1 MKKFLTIALIA
12 NFILLNDI
20 GTSMADNIKLDK
32 NLNELINEGYKVK
45 LLSAN
50 NNYVVVVLQKK
61 SIKVESAKVKD
72 MVIPRNSVFTTSVL
86 CKTNINDLSKT
97 ECVLP

>member
-12 NFILLNDI
+12 SFILLNDI

-32 NLNELINEGYKVK
+32 NLNDLLNEGYKIQSV
-45 LLSAN
+45 N
-50 NNYVVVVLQKK
+50 INNYYIVVVLQKN
-61 SIKVESAKVKD
+61 SFKVGSVQVED
-72 MVIPRNSVFTTSVL
+72 FVIPRNSVFTTSVL